1 MAAGGSWTFLLLFGA
16 GCVLAAAF
24 PVLPGFGGILAL
36 FVLAMAGL
44 LSGRTRLFAVFVL
57 GSVWFLGHAQWQM
70 ERQWPE
76 ELAGETIVVTGQV
89 VGLPEQ
95 REQGLR
101 FLFRPDRGQIEGRA
115 LPTMLVNWYRPAAHI
130 EPGARWRLKLQ
141 VFPPASR
148 DNPGGF
154 DFHRYLVSR
163 GIGATASVRGDA
175 NLVASPAAA
184 HVGLLRMRL
193 ATILQAETTRK
204 DAAALKRALGLA
216 DRSAMPP
223 ELSEL
228 LRKTG
233 TAHLLAISGLHV
245 GMVAAIAGLLVG
257 VLLAPVVVLNR
268 RIDRRRMALAGGLLA
283 ATAYAMLAG
292 FTLPTQRA
300 LVMLAAVT
308 LAFFFRRTI
317 APAHA
322 LLLAL
327 IAVLLFDPLAPLA
340 TGFWLS
346 FAAVA
351 VLVWAFAWRP
361 AGSGARVQWLS
372 GLLRAQLIIAIGLLP
387 LNVGIFQQFIPA
399 AFVANLVAI
408 PMVGLWILPALLLE
422 MGSIM
427 LNLSGAIFGSLAEQG
442 LIWLVAFVGWLEGFE
457 LSHATAAGGSLALI
471 VPAMLGGIW
480 LLAPRGWPARWLGL
494 PLLAPLL
501 VTGAKELDEDQLQ
514 VWLLDAGDGLA
525 VLIRTHEDLLLYD
538 TGPGDGEGSDM
549 IGRELDGL
557 LARFGLDGIDRLIV
571 SHGHRGHAGGL
582 GSVQD
587 QLPDD
592 RIISALEG
600 VGHPC
605 NAGQQWDSG
614 NYRFHVLHPAI
625 GLPDLGTNS
634 SCVLHISGPG
644 GSLLLTG
651 GIDASVEARLVQLFS
666 GPPSDVLV
674 LSAGGHRRA
683 SSTSFLEAVGPHL
696 ALASV
701 RRHDRF
707 GRPHPEVVSRLR
719 QVDAEL
725 ISTGQCG
732 ALRVDLRE
740 GHDPTIRSM
749 ATLKPRFWKSRKLCP

>member
-1 MAAGGSWTFLLLFGA
+1 MAAGRSWAFLLLFGA

-24 PVLPGFGGILAL
+24 PALPGFAWILTI

-44 LSGRTRLFAVFVL
+44 LPAQTRLIAVFFL
-57 GSVWFLGHAQWQM
+57 GSAWFLGHAQWQM
-70 ERQWPE
+70 DRQWPE
-76 ELAGETIVVTGQV
+76 ELAGETVVVTGKV
-89 VGLPEQ
+89 IGLPEQ

-115 LPTMLVNWYRPAAHI
+115 LPTMLVNWYRPTAHI
-130 EPGARWRLKLQ
+130 EPGARWRLELQ
-141 VFPPASR
+141 IVPPAGR

-163 GIGATASVRGDA
+163 RIGATASVRGDA
-175 NLVASPAAA
+175 NLVASPAAV
-184 HVGLLRMRL
+184 HVNLLRMRL
-193 ATILQAETTRK
+193 ATILQAETTRH

-216 DRSAMPP
+216 DRSAMPS

-245 GMVAAIAGLLVG
+245 GMVAAIAAIAVG
-257 VLLAPVVVLNR
+257 WLLAPFVVVHR
-268 RIDRRRMALAGGLLA
+268 RIDRRRMALASGLLA
-283 ATAYAMLAG
+283 AIAYAMLAG

-361 AGSGARVQWLS
+361 AETQARLQWLS

-408 PMVGLWILPALLLE
+408 PVVGLWILPALLLE
-422 MGSIM
+422 MTGIM
-427 LNLSGAIFGSLAEQG
+427 LNLPATVFGRLAEQG
-442 LIWLVAFVGWLEGFE
+442 LIWLVAFIGWVDGFE
-457 LSHATAAGGSLALI
+457 LSHATIVGGSLALI
-471 VPAMLGGIW
+471 VPAMLGGLW

-494 PLLAPLL
+494 PLLTPLL
-501 VTGAKELDEDQLQ
+501 FAGTKELDEGQLQ
-514 VWLLDAGDGLA
+514 MWVLDAGDGLA
-525 VLIRTHEDLLLYD
+525 VLIRTQEELTLYD
-538 TGPGDGEGSDM
+538 TGPGDGEGGDM

-557 LARFGLDGIDRLIV
+557 LARLGSDGIDRLIV

-582 GSVQD
+582 GSLQD
-587 QLPDD
+587 RLPDD
-592 RIISALEG
+592 RIISPLEG
-600 VGHPC
+600 VGQPC
-605 NAGQQWDSG
+605 LAGQQWQSG
-614 NYRFHVLHPAI
+614 SYRFQVLHPAI
-625 GLPDLGTNS
+625 GLPDLGANS
-634 SCVLHISGPG
+634 SCVVHVSGPA
-644 GSLLLTG
+644 GSILLPG
-651 GIDASVEARLVQLFS
+651 GIDAGVEARLVQLFS
-666 GPPSDVLV
+666 GPPSDVVV

-683 SSTSFLEAVGPHL
+683 SSHSFLEAARPHS
-696 ALASV
+696 ALVSV

-707 GRPHPEVVSRLR
+707 GRPHPEVVSRIR
-719 QVDAEL
+719 QADVEL
-725 ISTGQCG
+725 FSTGQCG

-740 GHDPTIRSM
+740 GLDPMIRSM
-749 ATLKPRFWKSRKLCP
+749 ATLKPRFWKSREHCP